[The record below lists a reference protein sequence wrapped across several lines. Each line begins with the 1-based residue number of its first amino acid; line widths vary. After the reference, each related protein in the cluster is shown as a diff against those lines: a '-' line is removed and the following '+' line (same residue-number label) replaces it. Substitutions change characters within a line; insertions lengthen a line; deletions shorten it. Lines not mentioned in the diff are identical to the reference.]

1 LDATLESES
10 TVGAISQERNSQVIH
25 RAGRHLVFLFFF
37 YSQYFVEA
45 IVIITNNPSVR
56 STYEKSHIILFIE
69 GNYRD
74 VLVKARDLV
83 HGRHQLITHPLMGS
97 LKPNETPYR
106 SVVVSDAA
114 LENTDADSV
123 LIIEEAILVFDR
135 FTKTT
140 RADRGEGSTEK
151 MKEDFREIDLSL
163 LRSALNE

>member
-1 LDATLESES
+1 M
-10 TVGAISQERNSQVIH
+10 
-25 RAGRHLVFLFFF
+25 
-37 YSQYFVEA
+37 
-45 IVIITNNPSVR
+45 IITNNPSVR
-56 STYEKSHIILFIE
+56 STYENSHNILFIE

-106 SVVVSDAA
+106 SVVLSDSV
-114 LENTDADSV
+114 LEKADADSV
-123 LIIEEAILVFDR
+123 LIIEEAILVYDR
-135 FTKTT
+135 FTKTA